1 MTALKVFL
9 QFVLRL
15 LVVSLILVGAHYLM
29 AGYSNAS
36 LPIEEVFKIHFFLVA
51 ITMLTYGMLVLVGKL
66 DSTKIGFTFL
76 GLVLAKMVIS
86 FAYLYPLLVPPA
98 YDVNEIVFNF
108 FAAYLLYL
116 FFEVREAYILIQKGP
131 FAS

>member
-29 AGYSNAS
+29 AGYSNVS
-36 LPIEEVFKIHFFLVA
+36 LPIQQVFKLHFFLVA

-66 DSTKIGFTFL
+66 DPTKIGFTFL

>member
-15 LVVSLILVGAHYLM
+15 LVVSLILVGAHYLV
-29 AGYSNAS
+29 ASYSNGS
-36 LPIEEVFKIHFFLVA
+36 FPIEEVFKIHFFLVA
-51 ITMLTYGMLVLVGKL
+51 ITMLTYGMLVFVGKL

-76 GLVLAKMVIS
+76 GLVLAKMAIS

-131 FAS
+131 FTS

>member
-15 LVVSLILVGAHYLM
+15 LVVSLILVGAHYLV
-29 AGYSNAS
+29 AGYSNVS
-36 LPIEEVFKIHFFLVA
+36 LPIQQVFKIHFFLVV

-66 DSTKIGFTFL
+66 DSTKIGFAFL

-108 FAAYLLYL
+108 FGAYLLYL